1 MPKLPWVIVQLGC
14 HAARE
19 DEHSWNSIQ
28 EQQRRLPA
36 VIERLDVAPAVDLE
50 LDDGI
55 HIGGKSQSILGRR
68 LARLIQQDVATP
80 PRNEIERRVRGRRA
94 KVSSV
99 YLDPVFDYDITRS
112 VVPRFRR

>member
-1 MPKLPWVIVQLGC
+1 MNDNQ
-14 HAARE
+14 
-19 DEHSWNSIQ
+19 
-28 EQQRRLPA
+28 
-36 VIERLDVAPAVDLE
+36 
-50 LDDGI
+50 
-55 HIGGKSQSILGRR
+55 IGGDALMAAHGLFRLGPEVTLLLEAHWSQLDEQGRR